1 MISKGIS
8 SLDNNIGL
16 AILIGAVY
24 AAVGKGIAKS
34 SLPPIQ
40 KAGVKVA
47 AAIAGAGIHVG
58 ASAINIKNNI
68 IS

>member
-1 MISKGIS
+1 M
-8 SLDNNIGL
+8 
-16 AILIGAVY
+16 IGAVY